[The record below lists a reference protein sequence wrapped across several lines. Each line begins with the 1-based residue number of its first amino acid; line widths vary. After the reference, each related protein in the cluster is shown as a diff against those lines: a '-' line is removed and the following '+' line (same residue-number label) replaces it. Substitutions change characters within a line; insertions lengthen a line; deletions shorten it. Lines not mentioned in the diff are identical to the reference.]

1 MRVPLP
7 GRDYFPARVL
17 LREKPLAL
25 RDMPRADRRIS
36 GMNGVVAL
44 PMSYAAMP
52 ASPPAPMAS
61 LQPVAA

>member
-17 LREKPLAL
+17 LRGTPPTL
-25 RDMPRADRRIS
+25 RDMPWAERRVGGLS
-36 GMNGVVAL
+36 GGVVL
-44 PMSYAAMP
+44 PMPHAAMP
-52 ASPPAPMAS
+52 ASPPVPMPS